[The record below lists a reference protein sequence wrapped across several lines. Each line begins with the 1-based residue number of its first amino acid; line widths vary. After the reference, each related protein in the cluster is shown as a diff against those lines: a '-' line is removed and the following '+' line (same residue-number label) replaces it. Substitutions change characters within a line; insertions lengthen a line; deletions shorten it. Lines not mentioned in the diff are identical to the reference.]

1 MKQKSAIFL
10 LVLLFVMIVGATVNA
25 YTGEIDP
32 ENYITLPFSLL
43 IVNNKSTATISV
55 NTSGYDIYYQ
65 KVDMTESVYNS
76 LKNKH
81 DEAEKYSKDA
91 KKEIEDK
98 KAEVK
103 ELEDAYKE
111 LIDSAS
117 EANSTVTDAEIEEAR
132 TKYETAY
139 DEYSEA
145 VDAANTRIDEL
156 NQEFVELVPNYTSSW
171 TKTTNTSS
179 NMTLDFTGYSGKVYF
194 VLWAK
199 IDNGTNTYYD
209 FDIYSNNIEPSEPE
223 NQVNEIKE
231 NVINTVK
238 ENNIPNTVVDNT
250 LADGKLP
257 QTGNN
262 ILIGISVIAFLGLAG
277 FVSYYKAK
285 KYDL

>member
-1 MKQKSAIFL
+1 M
-10 LVLLFVMIVGATVNA
+10 
-25 YTGEIDP
+25 
-32 ENYITLPFSLL
+32 

-145 VDAANTRIDEL
+145 VDAANARIDEL

-171 TKTTNTSS
+171 TKTTNTAS

-238 ENNIPNTVVDNT
+238 ENNIPNTDVDNT

-257 QTGNN
+257 QTENN
-262 ILIGISVIAFLGLAG
+262 ILIGISAIAFLGLAG